1 MKHILKIIF
10 VFLIFALET
19 NFLQTNIK
27 PDSAIHIYIKGIHLH
42 QIILVIMLPIIITE
56 ISIIFLH
63 DLFVFF
69 KFEKEDEPRVS
80 FAIGL
85 LILGF
90 SLWCNSAVLFTKEQ
104 FDAVVSFFTF
114 PLFGFLWF
122 RTKMILGLRDKNNH
136 NNPDN

>member
-1 MKHILKIIF
+1 MKHILKIVF
-10 VFLIFALET
+10 VFLIFGLET

>member
-10 VFLIFALET
+10 AFLIFALET

-27 PDSAIHIYIKGIHLH
+27 PDSAIHIYINGIHLY
-42 QIILVIMLPIIITE
+42 QIFLVIILPIIITE
-56 ISIIFLH
+56 ISIVFLN
-63 DLFVFF
+63 DLFVFL
-69 KFEKEDEPRVS
+69 KIEKEDEPRVS

-90 SLWCNSAVLFTKEQ
+90 SLWCNCAVLFTKEQ

-136 NNPDN
+136 NNPAD